1 MSIADV
7 LQKELCPFLY
17 PVTGRQRET
26 TGSGPS
32 KERSGGRIMMD
43 LYNSGICA
51 GPKDIRDSGSG
62 AIRYLNG
69 IRIGRNR
76 AKGRSL
82 QEISDVGGCGLRC
95 CNVMGAGT
103 VVGPGV

>member
-32 KERSGGRIMMD
+32 KERSRGRIMMD
-43 LYNSGICA
+43 LYNSGICT

-69 IRIGRNR
+69 IWIGCNR

-82 QEISDVGGCGLRC
+82 QRSEERRVGKECRSRLRPHPLRKS
-95 CNVMGAGT
+95 VDS
-103 VVGPGV
+103 